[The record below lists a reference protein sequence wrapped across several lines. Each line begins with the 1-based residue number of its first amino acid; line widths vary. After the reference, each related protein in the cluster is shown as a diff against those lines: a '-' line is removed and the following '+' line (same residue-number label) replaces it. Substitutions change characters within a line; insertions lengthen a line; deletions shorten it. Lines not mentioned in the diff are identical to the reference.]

1 MAYILTAY
9 LYGNDIGVV
18 CVGNGPL
25 ILGCGETKVQDFV
38 AFVHPRFKAQ
48 LKALVRLVDA
58 VSCCTWAQ
66 AFHSPFKIYK
76 LCKTSF
82 ARQASQDRLRKTA
95 PACRV
100 GYKGV
105 QSNASYASL
114 RLQSDKTAGTSL
126 REQRTQG
133 SSVRQDCEDKSKRVK
148 DASVKSP
155 EEQEAWPI

>member
-1 MAYILTAY
+1 MVYTLTAY

-58 VSCCTWAQ
+58 VSCCTWARTS
-66 AFHSPFKIYK
+66 HSPFKIYK
-76 LCKTSF
+76 
-82 ARQASQDRLRKTA
+82 LRKTA

-100 GYKGV
+100 GYQGV